1 MKVLH
6 RGDMGKLKICINEF
20 VVSNKIHSKEDIPI
34 EFLRYLRKNELK
46 IEDGHLVNDLFDLIE
61 RKLNL
66 Q

>member
-6 RGDMGKLKICINEF
+6 RGDMGLEICINEF
-20 VVSNKIHSKEDIPI
+20 VVSNNINTKEDIPI
-34 EFLRYLRKNELK
+34 EFLRYLRQNRLK

-61 RKLNL
+61 KKLNM